1 MTISPKSG
9 EALAK
14 KLEDALKLVAHYDN
28 CTLYAEDMCNNGWS
42 VMFGPDRPVFHA
54 RWIDGM
60 RPEITAR
67 VEAEARFFAGARDL
81 LREAAALLTE
91 QQNDLEI
98 AQEAAALWR
107 TRLAEKLTDQSRQQE
122 AWEKSYNTILRL
134 IEVAKSEEPQ
144 TALARVVIQRLRT
157 VRDAVEP
164 AAPPQPKDEDESA

>member
-14 KLEDALKLVAHYDN
+14 KLERI
-28 CTLYAEDMCNNGWS
+28 AEYPSIERVS
-42 VMFGPDRPVFHA
+42 VHGSPLS
-54 RWIDGM
+54 G
-60 RPEITAR
+60 
-67 VEAEARFFAGARDL
+67 L

-157 VRDAVEP
+157 VRDAVE
-164 AAPPQPKDEDESA
+164 

>member
-91 QQNDLEI
+91 Q
-98 AQEAAALWR
+98 
-107 TRLAEKLTDQSRQQE
+107 SRQQE

-144 TALARVVIQRLRT
+144 TALAR
-157 VRDAVEP
+157 
-164 AAPPQPKDEDESA
+164 